1 VRHETE
7 QKLNESIEKCNSLGL
22 IIRDKDEG
30 LAKRLTEL
38 EELDKKLVD
47 MERTNE
53 ALEIKKAGLERQFE
67 LTKK

>member
-1 VRHETE
+1 M
-7 QKLNESIEKCNSLGL
+7 

-38 EELDKKLVD
+38 EEMDKKMVD
-47 MERTNE
+47 MERSNE